1 MKMPLLKYDL
11 HAVFVALST
20 ALCPSGWF
28 KNLRS
33 CYKLS
38 ENVLNWQ
45 AAKKACEDLN
55 STLAII
61 SSEAEHQALK
71 PYIRK
76 KGKVTWI
83 GLHRNPRDK
92 KRWLWVDGSRLNYT
106 HWGYREPN
114 NITEECVEIRPF
126 GYHNGGW
133 NDQECSDIIHYI
145 CEKDVNG
152 CASNPCKNGATCAN
166 TVEGFNCTCTKG
178 FQGEICDKVIK
189 PSQVSPYSS
198 SSLAAQDPT
207 THISTIPNVDH
218 LPATSSPFH
227 ALECP
232 LQWKNGVLWFATRR
246 GQTDIKPCP
255 EGATGSS
262 SRTCSKAGNW
272 RKPNFTGC
280 ASPEFLKLANM
291 AGQNKSQ
298 MMVNTMDAYGLGVAA
313 TLNASTKMVFQ
324 SRNLMMRIDYVDQ
337 NSPLRKDGLQVAYNQ
352 SSIFLPPQVF
362 HSSQDSKVVTLVY
375 LTLGGVLSLKK
386 RTGGKMFPRTTIVSS
401 TVEPRPLDNLENPVK
416 IILQNRKVLPRA
428 VTSKE
433 THCVFWRPKEP
444 PAMWKTSGCQLVRS
458 QSNASITT
466 CECDHLT
473 VFAAL
478 MDPYGLNTT
487 LPHKQALE
495 IISIIGCSISL
506 FSVLLTM
513 AVTLVFWREIK
524 GSRVKVLLN
533 LCAAIA
539 CSCILAILEGSA
551 RNKEPECTVVAALLH
566 YFLLALFSW
575 MLCEGILHYIV
586 IVRVL
591 HGHAEDKVKFF
602 YLFGWGFP
610 AIMVIISLSVTQL
623 KRYGHKE
630 ACWLNA
636 DEGLIWAF
644 IVPALGVILVNIVVF
659 ILVMR
664 QMMGTKYMQNKT
676 QVEKVRTGVKAS
688 GVILPLL
695 GITWLFGLL
704 SFNSDT
710 IIFKYIFTIFNSLQ
724 GLMIFIFHCVLNK
737 QIKDAFKKRRRRWVS
752 TRHDKRTS
760 LNLKNKFEA
769 GKAAKDLSN
778 PIKDGVDELPEI
790 RGIHSDTM
798 KFSTF
803 ISQDDVGSGVVQDLP
818 LEGNINLTLNSDD

>member
-1 MKMPLLKYDL
+1 
-11 HAVFVALST
+11 
-20 ALCPSGWF
+20 
-28 KNLRS
+28 
-33 CYKLS
+33 
-38 ENVLNWQ
+38 
-45 AAKKACEDLN
+45 
-55 STLAII
+55 
-61 SSEAEHQALK
+61 
-71 PYIRK
+71 
-76 KGKVTWI
+76 
-83 GLHRNPRDK
+83 
-92 KRWLWVDGSRLNYT
+92 
-106 HWGYREPN
+106 
-114 NITEECVEIRPF
+114 
-126 GYHNGGW
+126 
-133 NDQECSDIIHYI
+133 
-145 CEKDVNG
+145 
-152 CASNPCKNGATCAN
+152 
-166 TVEGFNCTCTKG
+166 
-178 FQGEICDKVIK
+178 
-189 PSQVSPYSS
+189 
-198 SSLAAQDPT
+198 
-207 THISTIPNVDH
+207 
-218 LPATSSPFH
+218 
-227 ALECP
+227 
-232 LQWKNGVLWFATRR
+232 
-246 GQTDIKPCP
+246 
-255 EGATGSS
+255 
-262 SRTCSKAGNW
+262 
-272 RKPNFTGC
+272 
-280 ASPEFLKLANM
+280 
-291 AGQNKSQ
+291 
-298 MMVNTMDAYGLGVAA
+298 MDAYGLGVAA

-324 SRNLMMRIDYVDQ
+324 SKNLIMRIDHVDQ
-337 NSPLRKDGLQVAYNQ
+337 NSTLRKDGLQVAYNQ

-386 RTGGKMFPRTTIVSS
+386 KTGGKMFPRTTIVSS
-401 TVEPRPLDNLENPVK
+401 TVEPRPLDDLKNPVK

-724 GLMIFIFHCVLNK
+724 GLMIFIFHCILNK
-737 QIKDAFKKRRRRWVS
+737 QIKDAFRKRRKRWVS
-752 TRHDKRTS
+752 ARHDKRTS

-769 GKAAKDLSN
+769 AVIPGQSKNLSN
-778 PIKDGVDELPEI
+778 PIKDGVDQLPET

-803 ISQDDVGSGVVQDLP
+803 ISQDDVGCGVVQDLP
-818 LEGNINLTLNSDD
+818 LEGNIN